1 MYLFRRASAS
11 KTIDKLKVEPGS
23 QKESADHTGTN
34 KGMTLKTGTGTGTG
48 TSTFLEIKTHFE
60 LSSSKFLELFGKN
73 LNQVIPIKNGALN
86 VGFQYTDTSHEI
98 QALQDAMRQI
108 GTGTMDT
115 KDFTFQDS
123 SVSVFAA
130 TGQTAN
136 TDDVTGGFD
145 MKPVAPPRTGILV

>member
-1 MYLFRRASAS
+1 M
-11 KTIDKLKVEPGS
+11 
-23 QKESADHTGTN
+23 
-34 KGMTLKTGTGTGTG
+34 
-48 TSTFLEIKTHFE
+48 
-60 LSSSKFLELFGKN
+60 FGKD
-73 LNQVIPIKNGALN
+73 LNQVTLKKSGSSN

-108 GTGTMDT
+108 GSGTMDT

-136 TDDVTGGFD
+136 TDDVTGGFG
-145 MKPVAPPRTGILV
+145 MKPVAPPRTGILLW